1 MSTYNR
7 SRFQH
12 KKVSD
17 TAQLKQHINFSVK
30 AQDFIRKR
38 GGSTLQT
45 ANQHGHLNTSMDSTK
60 DASLMENSFM
70 GPSRMGACDTLMPI

>member
-12 KKVSD
+12 KKASD

-45 ANQHGHLNTSMDSTK
+45 TNLNTSIDSTK